1 MATKIDYR
9 VLLKKYMRMI
19 SALEGT
25 DYTDS
30 FNLLSE
36 KWKLDMTE
44 TDDISKEEAM
54 ELIKI
59 SEE

>member
-1 MATKIDYR
+1 MIDYR
-9 VLLKKYMRMI
+9 KLLKKYMTMI
-19 SALEGT
+19 VALEGT
-25 DYTDS
+25 DYTDT
-30 FNLLSE
+30 FNLYSE

-44 TDDISKEEAM
+44 TEDISKEEAM